1 MDARNLL
8 PKEGERGHASQ
19 PDSPGFASLHRS
31 SDKPP
36 RPMHSLCPRLKRAK
50 FLDVSI
56 DASRQLPDS
65 LVAVKLNF

>member
-1 MDARNLL
+1 ML
-8 PKEGERGHASQ
+8 ASPIPRDLRIYIDQ
-19 PDSPGFASLHRS
+19 VTGLHISNAFGR
-31 SDKPP
+31 
-36 RPMHSLCPRLKRAK
+36 PRLKRVK